1 MTNWNILRAAGVAA
15 YLALFL
21 STAWGLVSSTSLVT
35 KHISK
40 PTSTAFHAT
49 TASAGMA
56 FLAIHLIGLAVDK
69 FMPFGLPDL
78 FVPMRTTFKPIPV
91 ALGIFAMYGTVIVLV
106 SSWAR
111 KRIGTLWWRKLH
123 LLAVPMFSLSLL
135 HGLFAGT
142 DSIRP
147 WMFGMYIVT
156 GLVTLFLV
164 IVRGLTYGYRPP
176 RAAPGPA
183 REAKPTPSSERVA
196 TG

>member
-40 PTSTAFHAT
+40 RASTAFHAT

-56 FLAIHLIGLAVDK
+56 FLGIHLIGLVLDR
-69 FMPFGLPDL
+69 FVPFDLLDL
-78 FVPMRTTFKPIPV
+78 FVPLRTTFKPIPV
-91 ALGIFAMYGTVIVLV
+91 ALGILAMYGTVIVLV
-106 SSWAR
+106 SSWVR

-123 LLAVPMFSLSLL
+123 LLAVPMFSISML

-142 DSIRP
+142 DSMRP
-147 WMFGMYIVT
+147 WMFGMYVVT
-156 GLVTLFLV
+156 GVTTLFLV
-164 IVRGLTYGYRPP
+164 IVRGLTFGYRPP
-176 RAAPGPA
+176 REAREPA
-183 REAKPTPSSERVA
+183 REPVA
-196 TG
+196 TV